1 MADRDALADPSMRM
15 ALQTLMEHD
24 LARIW
29 RVNQPTG
36 TS

>member
-1 MADRDALADPSMRM
+1 MADRDALAGPSMRM
-15 ALQTLMEHD
+15 PLQALMEHD

-29 RVNQPTG
+29 RVNQPAG